1 MSRSMSRS
9 SAQTSSRDFREID
22 RRIEEK
28 RKAVF
33 KYNSSCTDFKIF
45 ELTHIADVFVVFWQR
60 VWIVKLLLLLFCFVF
75 LWIDI
80 SGCKV
85 LYKSLLLREY
95 N

>member
-9 SAQTSSRDFREID
+9 LAQTSSQDFREID
-22 RRIEEK
+22 RTIEK
-28 RKAVF
+28 PKAVF
-33 KYNSSCTDFKIF
+33 KYNSSCTYFKIF
-45 ELTHIADVFVVFWQR
+45 EFTHIADVFVLFWLR

-85 LYKSLLLREY
+85 LYKSLVLREY